1 MVLSKNDVGG
11 ALMEMYEVVDLGTWT
26 VVARGFRTR
35 EEAEQ
40 WGWDNDCGQW
50 DAWTVYDYWADVDF
64 T

>member
-1 MVLSKNDVGG
+1 
-11 ALMEMYEVVDLGTWT
+11 MEMYEVVDLGTWT
-26 VVARGFRTR
+26 VVARGFRTH

-40 WGWDNDCGQW
+40 WGWNNDCGQW